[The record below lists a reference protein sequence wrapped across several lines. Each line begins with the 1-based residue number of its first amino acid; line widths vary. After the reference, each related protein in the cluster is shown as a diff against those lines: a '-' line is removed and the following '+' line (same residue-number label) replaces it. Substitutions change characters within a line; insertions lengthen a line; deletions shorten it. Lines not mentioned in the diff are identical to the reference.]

1 MGLDRHLP
9 PMSVVNAKRS
19 PGKRSPSPNR
29 ESSAAPPG
37 SPPRKRVKAT
47 RQLIAYGFHS
57 RKKTDE
63 TPMTHEID
71 LVGSEDEGRR
81 KPDEIETLKADM
93 QKREATIKQKEQE
106 LERRIAQVNK
116 AEDDV
121 KEINRLQACIAAFQL
136 EMRDQQTKAEERNA
150 KVKSE
155 MISLLRSLGYEE
167 RYRVAQQN
175 AEKSRRLGRIQYQ
188 RSAAMISEVWEDG
201 QDFKLLYREQE
212 EILSSKEALE
222 TMKKAVKRR
231 TQEAKGKEVA
241 PESEDW
247 LKAMSP
253 ADFATQEEIIRLR
266 AASLRKRE
274 ASVLERKQDL
284 EREKSLFLREAKRMS
299 DQDMSA
305 FNDFP
310 LLSDRYLLLHLLGKG
325 GFSEVF
331 KAYDLVELRY
341 VACKIHQLNSQWTE
355 QKKENYLR
363 HATREYT
370 IQRKINHRR
379 FVQLYDVFKIDSKSF
394 CTVLELCEGSDLDTY
409 LKTHETLS
417 ERESRAI
424 VAQIFS
430 GLLYLSQQKQRV
442 IHYDL
447 KPGNILYH
455 EGEIKI
461 TDFGLSKLLDEE
473 ERDLE
478 LTSQGAGTY
487 WYLPPECFEVSN
499 SGPPVISSKV
509 DVWSVGV
516 ILYQM
521 LFGRRPFGHNLS
533 QQAILAQRSLFH
545 AAQVEF
551 PNKPQ
556 ISDDCKDFIIKCL
569 TFSQSARGDVED
581 MSEHPFLKYSKK

>member
-1 MGLDRHLP
+1 
-9 PMSVVNAKRS
+9 
-19 PGKRSPSPNR
+19 
-29 ESSAAPPG
+29 
-37 SPPRKRVKAT
+37 
-47 RQLIAYGFHS
+47 
-57 RKKTDE
+57 
-63 TPMTHEID
+63 
-71 LVGSEDEGRR
+71 
-81 KPDEIETLKADM
+81 
-93 QKREATIKQKEQE
+93 
-106 LERRIAQVNK
+106 
-116 AEDDV
+116 
-121 KEINRLQACIAAFQL
+121 
-136 EMRDQQTKAEERNA
+136 
-150 KVKSE
+150 
-155 MISLLRSLGYEE
+155 
-167 RYRVAQQN
+167 
-175 AEKSRRLGRIQYQ
+175 
-188 RSAAMISEVWEDG
+188 
-201 QDFKLLYREQE
+201 
-212 EILSSKEALE
+212 
-222 TMKKAVKRR
+222 
-231 TQEAKGKEVA
+231 
-241 PESEDW
+241 
-247 LKAMSP
+247 MSP